1 MSGRHSVA
9 GGATSGYRPVPCK
22 ATSKATG
29 KPCGR
34 TAEPGATVCR
44 YHGGAAPQV
53 KRKATLR
60 LLELVDPAIATLAR
74 TMTDANAPHAAR
86 LRAAENVLDRAGVPR
101 KVDVT
106 DTDAAKALLIERLL
120 ALRDTTGEQVMDDPP
135 DFDVVAGEVTASAE
149 NPTTDPDTTEEPA

>member
-1 MSGRHSVA
+1 MSGRHPMA
-9 GGATSGYRPVPCK
+9 GGASSGYQPSPCR

-53 KRKATLR
+53 KRKAALR

-74 TMTDANAPHAAR
+74 EMANADR
-86 LRAAENVLDRAGVPR
+86 SSDRQRAANSILDRAGVPR
-101 KVDVT
+101 RVDVT
-106 DTDAAKALLIERLL
+106 DADAARALLIERLL
-120 ALRDTTGEQVMDDPP
+120 ALRDPAGEPVYDEAP
-135 DFDVVAGEVTASAE
+135 DFPQIVQGSVVPDEQD
-149 NPTTDPDTTEEPA
+149 PTTTEESDRA